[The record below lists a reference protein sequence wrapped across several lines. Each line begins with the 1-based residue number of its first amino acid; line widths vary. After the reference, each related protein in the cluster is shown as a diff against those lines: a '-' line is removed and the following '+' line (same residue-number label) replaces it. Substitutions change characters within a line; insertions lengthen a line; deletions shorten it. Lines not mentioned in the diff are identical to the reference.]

1 MFKKLV
7 LFLILLL
14 TLSQSGHAVSV
25 NNFLVPCGPTGLC
38 ATTQYKDLGTDTSRL
53 GTIYADNINISTAL
67 VLGGA
72 VSGNLAMGGFNITNA
87 RNVYMDADSNSGF
100 GSTADNV
107 IDLFANGLSY
117 IKFGIN
123 TMGFQGGSPTIST
136 ISNASLAIVPNGSGK
151 VRIGDAY
158 TTPLSLSTDNDSLLI
173 TKDIEI
179 GDTIFTG
186 GQTMATNRGDVPWI
200 TMTTTSASPA
210 GTAHSLPILN
220 NGFLMGNFYSEADG
234 AGGLQ
239 NRELRVPALRS
250 YGRIQAKQGTDIA
263 SATNI
268 VIPTDG
274 NVFELTGTTKVD
286 LISNLGWQ
294 EGSEITLVCN
304 ESVTIDNGTAT
315 SGTNITIKLAG
326 GSDLSCTAG
335 DVLKLTLLS
344 TTAGGQAW
352 LEVSRSV
359 N

>member
-1 MFKKLV
+1 MKKLI
-7 LFLILLL
+7 LFLIIILAMSSNAHAENVTNFWKLSGT
-14 TLSQSGHAVSV
+14 TLSPLKSTWSVSV
-25 NNFLVPCGPTGLC
+25 AGG
-38 ATTQYKDLGTDTSRL
+38 
-53 GTIYADNINISTAL
+53 ISF
-67 VLGGA
+67 GA
-72 VSGNLAMGGFNITNA
+72 STMSGNLAMGDFDITG
-87 RNVYMDADSNSGF
+87 ADQIIGTTALSIETLSNG
-100 GSTADNV
+100 V
-107 IDLFANGLSY
+107 LS
-117 IKFGIN
+117 
-123 TMGFQGGSPTIST
+123 
-136 ISNASLAIVPNGSGK
+136 LVPNGSGK

-158 TTPLSLSTDNDSLLI
+158 TTPLSLSTDNDSLLV
-173 TKDIEI
+173 TKDIEV

-186 GQTMATNRGDVPWI
+186 GKTMATNRGDVPWI

-220 NGFLMGNFYSEADG
+220 NGEFLMSVYSEATG
-234 AGGLQ
+234 TGTLQ
-239 NRELRVPALRS
+239 NKEVRVVALRS
-250 YGRIQAKQGTDIA
+250 YGRIQPKQGTDIA

-315 SGTNITIKLAG
+315 SGTNVTMKLAG

-352 LEVSRSV
+352 TQSGGSI